1 MTKIYAIE
9 LEDNNGD
16 LLESFDTYEEYDE
29 YVSDLAV
36 EAYDSRYEINEDNLF
51 DFKTWIVVFDN
62 NGDLHRLTPEQF
74 KALL

>member
-36 EAYDSRYEINEDNLF
+36 EA
-51 DFKTWIVVFDN
+51 
-62 NGDLHRLTPEQF
+62 
-74 KALL
+74 